1 MSEDFYIYIMLFAIE
16 NLGGKVLNQP
26 CLPLYLWIAGP
37 AEQTF
42 LMCLNK
48 QSPFSSFNVPSA
60 SPIVLPVLIE
70 SAFRNYFARSSSG
83 KVIHLQVKRSYAVLF
98 ADAAVRAQR

>member
-1 MSEDFYIYIMLFAIE
+1 MSGFLYLYYAVRDQR
-16 NLGGKVLNQP
+16 NLGGKVSKQP

-48 QSPFSSFNVPSA
+48 QS
-60 SPIVLPVLIE
+60 
-70 SAFRNYFARSSSG
+70 
-83 KVIHLQVKRSYAVLF
+83 AVF
-98 ADAAVRAQR
+98 IF